1 MVVNSSF
8 QLHNLGNYLTPSQ
21 VLRGSH
27 NLIEHELMEI
37 SQFEEIFYFGQN
49 CSQKLYV
56 HQTKSKEGDEG
67 YPWSKGDH
75 VAYRY

>member
-27 NLIEHELMEI
+27 NLLEHEIMEI
-37 SQFEEIFYFGQN
+37 SQHEEVYYFGQN
-49 CSQKLYV
+49 CGKKLYV
-56 HQTKSKEGDEG
+56 HHSKPKDGD
-67 YPWSKGDH
+67 
-75 VAYRY
+75 